1 MTPAPGPV
9 SFGCMVRA
17 MKAFIFGIFGAVAAL
32 IFWGFAV
39 TTHGAQAE
47 WISVSIY
54 AVAAAGFIV
63 GWVVGFA
70 ISKIK
75 PD

>member
-1 MTPAPGPV
+1 
-9 SFGCMVRA
+9 MVRA
-17 MKAFIFGIFGAVAAL
+17 MKAFVFGILGVVAAL
-32 IFWGFAV
+32 VFWGFAV
-39 TTHGAQAE
+39 TTHQAE

-54 AVAAAGFIV
+54 AVAAAGLIV

>member
-1 MTPAPGPV
+1 M
-9 SFGCMVRA
+9 R
-17 MKAFIFGIFGAVAAL
+17 AFIFGILGAVAAL

-39 TTHGAQAE
+39 TTHQAE
-47 WISVSIY
+47 WISISIY
-54 AVAAAGFIV
+54 TVAAAGFIV
-63 GWVVGFA
+63 GWVAGFA